1 MYTLKE
7 AMNLYLGTVSEQWNG
22 QICCLDNDAEM
33 TYRTNKTQ
41 GNIFCYSFTLV
52 LRGSLTLISGDSRL
66 TFRPDDLY
74 IYSPGLTV
82 TILSVS
88 DDFQGICLLADEGM
102 SLSLPMVHML
112 VRKAAYPIVEV
123 GQPQV
128 TLPSHMA
135 RQLET
140 LMRQMLQC
148 QQSDHLYK
156 TEMMQTLYSA
166 FLLDLL
172 SARQRLDE
180 RPPISPRANDIFT
193 EFMRLLPLYF
203 DEHHDIPFYASK
215 LHITPIY
222 LSRIVRQV
230 TGRTVLAYINQY
242 LLMEAAW
249 LLRTT
254 NLSIAQIADRLH
266 FADAASFS
274 KFFTRLKGQS
284 PRDFRSRI

>member
-7 AMNLYLGTVSEQWNG
+7 AMQLYLGTRVDQWDG
-22 QICCLDNDAEM
+22 QICCLDTDAEM
-33 TYRTNKTQ
+33 TYRTNETQ

-52 LRGSLTLISGDSRL
+52 LRGSLTLIHGDNQL
-66 TFRPDDLY
+66 TFQPDDLY

-88 DDFQGICLLADEGM
+88 DDYQGICLLADEGVT
-102 SLSLPMVHML
+102 LSLPMVHML
-112 VRKAAYPIVEV
+112 VRQAAHPIVEV
-123 GQPQV
+123 GDPRV
-128 TLPSHMA
+128 TLPNGTA
-135 RQLET
+135 RQMET
-140 LMRQMLQC
+140 HMRQMMQC
-148 QQSDHLYK
+148 QQSDHLFK

-172 SARQRLDE
+172 SARQRLAE
-180 RPPISPRANDIFT
+180 HPATSPRANDL
-193 EFMRLLPLYF
+193 FMGFMQLLAQF
-203 DEHHDIPFYASK
+203 FAEHHDIPFYASK
-215 LHITPIY
+215 LNITPIY

>member
-7 AMNLYLGTVSEQWNG
+7 AMKMYLGTVSEQWDG
-22 QICCLDNDAEM
+22 QVCCVETDAAM
-33 TYRTNKTQ
+33 TYRTNETQ

-52 LRGSLTLISGDSRL
+52 LRGSLTLNYGGSRL
-66 TFRPDDLY
+66 TFQPDNLY

-88 DDFQGICLLADEGM
+88 DDYQGICLLADEGV

-112 VRKAAYPIVEV
+112 LRQAAHPIVEV
-123 GQPQV
+123 GSPRV
-128 TLPSHMA
+128 TLPNHMA

-140 LMRQMLQC
+140 HMRQMIQC
-148 QQSDHLYK
+148 QQSNHLYK

-180 RPPISPRANDIFT
+180 HPQISARANDIFMG
-193 EFMRLLPLYF
+193 FMRLLPRF
-203 DEHHDIPFYASK
+203 FVEHHDIPFYASK
-215 LHITPIY
+215 LNITPIY

-242 LLMEAAW
+242 LLMEASW

-254 NLSIAQIADRLH
+254 NLSVAQIADRLH

-274 KFFTRLKGQS
+274 KFFTRLKGIS
-284 PRDFRSRI
+284 PRSYRS